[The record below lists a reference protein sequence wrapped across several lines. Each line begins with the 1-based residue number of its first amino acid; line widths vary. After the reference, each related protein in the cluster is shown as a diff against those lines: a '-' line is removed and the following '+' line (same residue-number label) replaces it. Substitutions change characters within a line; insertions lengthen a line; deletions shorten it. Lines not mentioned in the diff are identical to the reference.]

1 MNLCFPL
8 WIKSFPIR
16 TVTLSS
22 RYPPWMTLLV
32 KQLLKKKSRTNASGN
47 VARAK
52 ELSKRVS
59 EVIAENR
66 MNLGRAETT
75 GIMQWWRRV
84 DNQSLK
90 GKTNHSLSW
99 TGVFYVVWMNFSKNF
114 VKMTVERSLRSK
126 KSTFCCNTTL
136 QPTSSSTLHPPG
148 WSPYPRTSNDLRKI
162 PRGWQ
167 QFCLR
172 RMFVTSYL
180 GWQCQ

>member
-1 MNLCFPL
+1 
-8 WIKSFPIR
+8 
-16 TVTLSS
+16 
-22 RYPPWMTLLV
+22 MTLLV

-90 GKTNHSLSW
+90 GKTNHSLS
-99 TGVFYVVWMNFSKNF
+99 
-114 VKMTVERSLRSK
+114 
-126 KSTFCCNTTL
+126 
-136 QPTSSSTLHPPG
+136 
-148 WSPYPRTSNDLRKI
+148 
-162 PRGWQ
+162 
-167 QFCLR
+167 
-172 RMFVTSYL
+172 
-180 GWQCQ
+180 